1 MTLATPH
8 QLRASDLRNDL
19 DTRRVGREILVLPE
33 IDSTNTYALN
43 SISGESGR
51 SWDGQVV
58 FAEMQTAGRG
68 RLGRSWRVPRGAGLM
83 FTTLLREP
91 VGRSSPASYVMA
103 AAVATTDAIAESTD
117 VEPAIRWPNDIYVG
131 TRKLAG
137 ILVEIR
143 TLEPGARVVA
153 IGIGVN
159 CLQHADHFADDIR
172 DRATSL
178 QIESKYPVDRV
189 RVGRAI
195 LRRLDHFFADPDR
208 IDDENLSSL
217 WQQRSA
223 DINTRVNL
231 QHDGRAYT
239 GQIVEVHPR
248 TGLLLQLDSGARR
261 EFDPATTTRL

>member
-1 MTLATPH
+1 M
-8 QLRASDLRNDL
+8 
-19 DTRRVGREILVLPE
+19 
-33 IDSTNTYALN
+33 
-43 SISGESGR
+43 
-51 SWDGQVV
+51 
-58 FAEMQTAGRG
+58 
-68 RLGRSWRVPRGAGLM
+68 
-83 FTTLLREP
+83 
-91 VGRSSPASYVMA
+91 
-103 AAVATTDAIAESTD
+103 
-117 VEPAIRWPNDIYVG
+117 
-131 TRKLAG
+131 
-137 ILVEIR
+137 EIR

-159 CLQHADHFADDIR
+159 CLQQADHFADDIR

-178 QIESKYPVDRV
+178 EIESKYPVDRA

-239 GQIVEVHPR
+239 GRIVEVHPR